1 MKNRIKKSLS
11 LLLAVIMLLCAV
23 PMSGSAATYNV
34 TAAVN
39 FANAH
44 WNDGIGLCA
53 EFVSRCLNA
62 GGISIPNYSYYSSG
76 TKSYENNSGT
86 LGSYTNPYTCS
97 ASLLLYLS
105 EKYKIISNPS
115 NSDID
120 VGDVVFMYSM
130 SNGQLR
136 WRDGHVGLCVKKVNG
151 APKYAAHNKAQ
162 SAGGFSSSYPCTYV
176 AKVSSSSQTHTVN
189 SSYDKNFTAYPKAKI
204 TAGNIY
210 DANHNQISSTAW
222 IGTSDKCTINEVY
235 TDGCCKVSY
244 PLDSGGT
251 KTVYSKISLFNVHTH
266 SYKENYE
273 SAHPHKKYM
282 KCSCGDWYYT
292 GATTYLSSCS
302 ACNPT
307 KVVFDKDSISLGLS
321 KNKTAQ
327 VTATISGNYSHWICE
342 WDGNTIEVDK
352 NQSGNKIVMTI
363 SSRTAGTSHL
373 SLKAQDQNYKTI
385 AESAID
391 VCVNYDYN
399 STFKFSYSSS
409 DGTGDTLP
417 FTVKYGDTF
426 TVLNNSFKRDGYH
439 FDGWNVKRNSD
450 NTWYVAGV
458 GWCSEESIKNNK
470 YEKKNYTNSQ
480 ELVFNESWVKGL
492 NSGASYTFYATWIQ
506 NNFNMRFDANSGT
519 GYMNKVSTEFDID
532 YTFPD
537 SSFARKN
544 YVFSG
549 WNVYRVNDGRWA
561 TVGYGWLTADEL
573 KSRNI
578 NKQLFAAGDTYKLDD
593 SWKNGCNDEYI
604 DYIAYATWSPCQHN
618 YSVISTVASTCA
630 KEGYKLFE
638 CQSCGAQKTET
649 IAKNPSNHVGG
660 TSVKNAKAA
669 TCTAKG
675 YTGDTY
681 CLGCGVV
688 TAKGKDIAVKAH
700 TYNSGKITTAA
711 TCKATGVKTYT
722 CTVCKATKTET
733 IAKNPSNHVGGTKV
747 KNATAATCT
756 AKGYTGDT
764 YCLGCGVVTAK
775 GKDIA
780 IKAHTYDS
788 GKITTAATCKSTGVK
803 TYTCTVC
810 KATKTETIAKNPSN
824 HVGGTAVK
832 NAKAAT
838 CTAKGYTGDTYC
850 LGCGVIT
857 AKGTEISA
865 KGHGDSNND
874 GKCDTCGVAFGE
886 PEKPDTPNTPDAPSG
901 NCNHICH
908 KKGIAHFFYLIAR
921 LFWKI
926 FNTNKYCSCGTP
938 HY

>member
-11 LLLAVIMLLCAV
+11 LLFAVIMLLCAV
-23 PMSGSAATYNV
+23 PIGKNSSVTVKAASTVQNKLDSFISSYPSGGRWIGSFDSGKQCYGFAKLVVYNLFGK
-34 TAAVN
+34 N
-39 FANAH
+39 
-44 WNDGIGLCA
+44 
-53 EFVSRCLNA
+53 
-62 GGISIPNYSYYSSG
+62 SSG
-76 TKSYENNSGT
+76 GYRSWSYAGVSTSGMKT
-86 LGSYTNPYTCS
+86 LGSITSYSATNVKN
-97 ASLLLYLS
+97 LLNGA
-105 EKYKIISNPS
+105 KC
-115 NSDID
+115 
-120 VGDVVFMYSM
+120 GDVLQFNTTKQHSMIIYSVD
-130 SNGQLR
+130 SSGVTVYDCNWDNNCGIR
-136 WRDGHVGLCVKKVNG
+136 KAHVGFGTWSGRN
-151 APKYAAHNKAQ
+151 
-162 SAGGFSSSYPCTYV
+162 SSKLTLLRSDNYPTDTIV
-176 AKVSSSSQTHTVN
+176 HTVN
-189 SSYDKNFTAYPKAKI
+189 SSYGKNFTSYPKAKI

-292 GATTYLSSCS
+292 GATTYLNSCS

-573 KSRNI
+573 KSKNI
-578 NKQLFAAGDTYKLDD
+578 NKQLFAAEDTYKLDD

-604 DYIAYATWSPCQHN
+604 DYIAYATWSPCQHR

-638 CQSCGAQKTET
+638 CEICGATKTET
-649 IAKNPSNHVGG
+649 ISKNPSNHVGG
-660 TSVKNAKAA
+660 TAVKNVKAA

-681 CLGCGVV
+681 CL
-688 TAKGKDIAVKAH
+688 
-700 TYNSGKITTAA
+700 S
-711 TCKATGVKTYT
+711 
-722 CTVCKATKTET
+722 
-733 IAKNPSNHVGGTKV
+733 
-747 KNATAATCT
+747 
-756 AKGYTGDT
+756 
-764 YCLGCGVVTAK
+764 
-775 GKDIA
+775 
-780 IKAHTYDS
+780 
-788 GKITTAATCKSTGVK
+788 
-803 TYTCTVC
+803 
-810 KATKTETIAKNPSN
+810 
-824 HVGGTAVK
+824 
-832 NAKAAT
+832 
-838 CTAKGYTGDTYC
+838 
-850 LGCGVIT
+850 CGVIT
-857 AKGTEISA
+857 IKGAEIPA
-865 KGHGDSNND
+865 KGHGDNNSD